1 MLNTSLHDFP
11 VSPVLLEEVNTVL
24 VSFSSAFH
32 LIIENNGLLN
42 MPLFFPATL
51 LITLVFASYTILYFS
66 YYHLT
71 KRTGV
76 VDFYTGI
83 MTEYS

>member
-11 VSPVLLEEVNTVL
+11 VSPVLLEEVNIVL
-24 VSFSSAFH
+24 INFSSAFH

-51 LITLVFASYTILYFS
+51 LITLVFASYTILYFN
-66 YYHLT
+66 YYLT

-76 VDFYTGI
+76 VDFHTGI
-83 MTEYS
+83 MTEY